1 MNSRKFAFWVFSEV
15 ELPLYGVL
23 GSWHV
28 CEHIIIL
35 GAALPVHARRYG
47 SSQGA
52 PVLAFERNLQAF
64 RPFLT
69 RAPPAPGS
77 GRGGPQNLRRFP
89 STPSSRAQG
98 PGFPRRLVPRRAHQP
113 VPRSAHR
120 ACQSSRVPPLS
131 RRRSALPAASARR
144 GLF

>member
-1 MNSRKFAFWVFSEV
+1 MIFVATSPEEWVAKSMDRLIHPSAWNRNSANFAFWVFSEV

-23 GSWHV
+23 RSWHV
-28 CEHIIIL
+28 CGHIIIF

-77 GRGGPQNLRRFP
+77 GRGGPP
-89 STPSSRAQG
+89 
-98 PGFPRRLVPRRAHQP
+98 
-113 VPRSAHR
+113 
-120 ACQSSRVPPLS
+120 
-131 RRRSALPAASARR
+131 
-144 GLF
+144 